1 MTVILGLM
9 LDTASPPS
17 PAQWV
22 ADLNAA
28 NAQVGAVYPWGGGGV
43 HYSAQHVAAARAA
56 GRRVL
61 PIPVPGPSPPALA
74 TILAACAALGIVGG
88 PISFD
93 VATGDNT
100 FSDWALLAA
109 WITQQLGPAW
119 QGGPYCQRLVRPSC
133 PQGWWF
139 VAGGTKALPAGAS
152 ASQYGQFTGPSG
164 VVYDIST
171 IDLSLWSSAS
181 TGDSAMFYD
190 SVHGLWWSPWV
201 GADSEVYYRKA
212 ATVAGLYTAPLA
224 QPTGGAPG
232 TKKVL
237 GGGVDASGNVAF
249 ALHGGNDTV
258 WYISTPDVGV
268 TWVVGNDAAATLV
281 PPADMAQVQAAIA
294 AALAALPAPLT
305 LAQVQAAIATAIAL
319 IPASGVPAAHT
330 HGLTIDGVPVA
341 TGPAQ

>member
-1 MTVILGLM
+1 M
-9 LDTASPPS
+9 LDTAGPPS

-43 HYSAQHVAAARAA
+43 HYSDQHVAFARAA
-56 GRRVL
+56 GKLIL
-61 PIPVPGPSPPALA
+61 PIPVPGSSPPALA

-93 VATGDNT
+93 VAIGDNA
-100 FSDWALLAA
+100 FSDWPLLAA
-109 WITQQLGPAW
+109 WITQELGPGW
-119 QGGPYCQRLVRPSC
+119 RGGPYCQQSVRPSC
-133 PQGWWF
+133 PEGWWF

-152 ASQYGQFTGPSG
+152 ASQYGKFTGPSG

-171 IDLSLWSSAS
+171 IDLSLWSTSA
-181 TGDSAMFYD
+181 GDEAMFYD
-190 SVHGLWWSPWV
+190 SVHGLWWSAWV
-201 GADSEVYYRKA
+201 GADSQVYYRKA

-258 WYISTPDVGV
+258 WYISTPDDGV
-268 TWVVGNDAAATLV
+268 TWVVGNDAQATLV

-294 AALAALPAPLT
+294 
-305 LAQVQAAIATAIAL
+305 Q
-319 IPASGVPAAHT
+319 IPASGTPAGHT
-330 HGLTIDGVPVA
+330 HDLTIDGVVVP